1 MTNRRRRPG
10 TRRDLPA
17 GEVQKRGGVASS
29 EVCERLN
36 ASNRHRW
43 PGVSPHCLTPGRST
57 LGPGRSPA
65 NALLLTWMEV
75 KGQESQ
81 GSGGPKLGRLRTR
94 DHEGAPKG
102 QEHVLPSPPALA
114 PGPTLRP
121 RDPPSLPSRGAVR
134 VGPARDREER
144 VAGRTRLVCGSGIWS
159 AGARGL
165 CAGRSR
171 PTPPSDPPRRGRTRG
186 AGRSVRSCTDAGSAR
201 PGSTGLGPELE
212 WAGLQGQASRRSWA
226 TRLTR
231 PCGEVR
237 R

>member
-43 PGVSPHCLTPGRST
+43 PGVSPHCLTPESST
-57 LGPGRSPA
+57 LGQDRSPA

-121 RDPPSLPSRGAVR
+121 AFHHVGQSVSAPRGTGRNGWPEGRGWCAAAASGPQEPEACVRGGRGPLLPATRR
-134 VGPARDREER
+134 VG
-144 VAGRTRLVCGSGIWS
+144 AGRGCRQECAELHG
-159 AGARGL
+159 RGL
-165 CAGRSR
+165 CA
-171 PTPPSDPPRRGRTRG
+171 TRLDG
-186 AGRSVRSCTDAGSAR
+186 AGA
-201 PGSTGLGPELE
+201 
-212 WAGLQGQASRRSWA
+212 
-226 TRLTR
+226 
-231 PCGEVR
+231 
-237 R
+237 

>member
-29 EVCERLN
+29 EVCKRLN

-43 PGVSPHCLTPGRST
+43 PGVSPHCLTPESST

-102 QEHVLPSPPALA
+102 QEHVLPSPPALT

-144 VAGRTRLVCGSGIWS
+144 VAGRTRLVCGRGIWS

-171 PTPPSDPPRRGRTRG
+171 PTPPSDPPRG
-186 AGRSVRSCTDAGSAR
+186 AGRGVQAGVCGAARMRALRDPARRGWGLSWSGPGFRDRRRDA
-201 PGSTGLGPELE
+201 
-212 WAGLQGQASRRSWA
+212 AG
-226 TRLTR
+226 RL
-231 PCGEVR
+231 V
-237 R
+237 